1 MLLIATASRLRS
13 RIRNGLADATA
24 QIVTEAE
31 LAARQLQQEW
41 QLFWEEIRLEA
52 ERLEQPSAE
61 ASGPEPSPA
70 SPARQAPAADEGQQ
84 PEDNSPPRS
93 EPATGKRA
101 SPAQVQETID
111 QLRAEVA
118 GLNQRLEQST
128 L

>member
-1 MLLIATASRLRS
+1 GRA
-13 RIRNGLADATA
+13 
-24 QIVTEAE
+24 
-31 LAARQLQQEW
+31 
-41 QLFWEEIRLEA
+41 
-52 ERLEQPSAE
+52 SAE
-61 ASGPEPSPA
+61 ASGRNPPPA
-70 SPARQAPAADEGQQ
+70 PPPRRAPAADERRK
-84 PEDNSPPRS
+84 PEDDSPPQP